1 MFDIYFPTHP
11 VHKKGVRH
19 DQWFHPSHDYTKQT
33 LFPSKTHAS
42 ADAHGIA
49 MQVCDAMLMQDPR
62 YLKDRYPHK
71 NKLSKL
77 KRQNNGWVRLQERG
91 HEGTEANDA
100 TSGSLDV
107 DGSTSGVSTVGAGAS
122 GISTSAS
129 SVGIAAAARCTAAG
143 RISFSA
149 GGGGNKS
156 DSGAVV
162 GADGD
167 SAGGVDHG
175 ASASSSKSKSV
186 DTRANGGD
194 VSGYWLSGN
203 SSGLAGYGSGL
214 SSDGG
219 ISSGHASNDTE
230 RVGLG
235 EVGGLGSRVDGR

>member
-1 MFDIYFPTHP
+1 
-11 VHKKGVRH
+11 
-19 DQWFHPSHDYTKQT
+19 
-33 LFPSKTHAS
+33 
-42 ADAHGIA
+42 
-49 MQVCDAMLMQDPR
+49 MLMQDPR

-71 NKLSKL
+71 NKISKL
-77 KRQNNGWVRLQERG
+77 KRQNNWCGERRLQERG

-107 DGSTSGVSTVGAGAS
+107 DGSTGGVSTVGASARGLSISAS
-122 GISTSAS
+122 G
-129 SVGIAAAARCTAAG
+129 VGRAAARCTAAG
-143 RISFSA
+143 SVGISA

-175 ASASSSKSKSV
+175 ASASSSEGKSV
-186 DTRANGGD
+186 DTRADGGD
-194 VSGYWLSGN
+194 VSRYWLGGN
-203 SSGLAGYGSGL
+203 GSRLAGYGIGL